1 MKVSTMKLRSA
12 RFLRSALS
20 VFALSSALALCV
32 APPANAD
39 EAFDLG
45 VKSFTAKDYATAAKY
60 FRKSVDSNSLNANA
74 VYYLA
79 LSQHYM
85 GDLANAKASY
95 ELLVSK
101 FPGTPAANNARTAM
115 AQLNVK
121 MPKASAS
128 SSSASTASSS
138 RSSATSLDELKGL
151 SNDFA
156 SLPNE
161 CRVPYYVRSSGHMIV
176 MMTLNGRPDVPFLFD
191 TGAETTLIT
200 KGILKKLGLPQ
211 PSGSPTHTSMGIG
224 NAVNQSW
231 VGKYT
236 LKLGTIE
243 RRDFPMQV
251 QEQPLEFP
259 LLGQSFFKDYHY
271 TIEKNGETILFQKRG
286 TTKGS
291 SLYNASLD
299 TNAVPFKREGN
310 EMLVQV
316 EIDGKA
322 IWSYFDTGAS
332 SVTLPKEA
340 LTQLS
345 LTVPSDARQTMHS
358 GVGGKVRGLSF
369 PVRRIKLGPIEKFNF
384 ELHVIDQSLPHP
396 LIGQSLFGD
405 WQYQIDDERR
415 VIRFTRR

>member
-1 MKVSTMKLRSA
+1 MKVSTIRLRSV
-12 RFLRSALS
+12 RSFAAALS
-20 VFALSSALALCV
+20 LVAIAGSLAFNC
-32 APPANAD
+32 ATPANAD

-45 VKSFTAKDYATAAKY
+45 VKSFAAKDYATATKY
-60 FRKSVDSNSLNANA
+60 FRKSVDNNSLNANA
-74 VYYLA
+74 LYYLA

-85 GDLANAKASY
+85 GDLANAKSSY
-95 ELLVSK
+95 ELLISK
-101 FPGTPAANNARTAM
+101 FPGTPASNNARTALT
-115 AQLNVK
+115 QLGGVT
-121 MPKASAS
+121 PKASAS
-128 SSSASTASSS
+128 SSTGSVSSAAASSV
-138 RSSATSLDELKGL
+138 DVLKGM
-151 SNDFA
+151 SGDFA

-176 MMTLNGRPDVPFLFD
+176 MMTLNGRSEVPFLFD
-191 TGAETTLIT
+191 TGAETTLIS
-200 KGILKKLGLPQ
+200 KGILKKLGMSVPT
-211 PSGSPTHTSMGIG
+211 GSPTHTSMGIG

-231 VGKYT
+231 VGRYT
-236 LKLGTIE
+236 LRLGTIE
-243 RRDFPMQV
+243 RRDFPLQV

-271 TIEKNGETILFQKRG
+271 TIEKSGETILFQKKG

-316 EIDGKA
+316 EINGKP

-332 SVTLPKEA
+332 AVTLPKEA

-369 PVRRIKLGPIEKFNF
+369 PVQRIKLGPIEKYNF

-396 LIGQSLFGD
+396 LVGQTLFGD

-415 VIRFTRR
+415 VIKFTRR